1 MHIFYTNQE
10 TAMNTAEK
18 QLAILLEF
26 GRVINKTKSLNDVLE
41 SMANF
46 AREILQADR
55 CSIFVYNKEREELW
69 SKVAHEVHPIHI
81 STKKGVAGYSA
92 LSQETQI
99 VVDAYNDYRFNPDVD
114 KATGYLTHTI
124 LAVPLLDNQ
133 ENTIGVFQALN
144 KQNGYF
150 TNVDAELL
158 LLISNYAASAIENA
172 ILYDKL
178 RDTQTKIINKLAS
191 AAEFKDQETSRHT
204 KRVGLYSALLA
215 EKYGLSRDEIT
226 KIELAAPMHD
236 AGKIGIADKLLLKQG
251 KLSEEEFDVMKTHT
265 TIGHDL
271 LFDDENEY
279 LKTAALIA
287 LEHHEKWDGSGYPLG
302 KTGEEIS
309 IFGRIVAI
317 ADVFDALISV
327 RPYKEPWSF
336 EEAHRHLI
344 KNAGTHFDPTLIE
357 LFNQN
362 IEKIQTIYQELKD

>member
-1 MHIFYTNQE
+1 
-10 TAMNTAEK
+10 MNSAEK

-26 GRVINKTKSLNDVLE
+26 GKVINKTKSLDDVLE

-46 AREILQADR
+46 ARDILQVDR
-55 CSIFVYNKEREELW
+55 CSIFIYDKNKDELW
-69 SKVAHEVHPIHI
+69 SKVAHEVHPIRI
-81 STKKGVAGYSA
+81 TAKRGLAGYAA
-92 LSQETQI
+92 LSKETQI
-99 VVDAYNDYRFNPDVD
+99 VVDAYNDYRFNREVD

-124 LAVPLLDNQ
+124 LSVPLLDNQ

-144 KQNGYF
+144 KKQGIF

-191 AAEFKDQETSRHT
+191 AAEFKDQETSKHT

-215 EKYGLSRDEIT
+215 EKYGLSQEDIA

-236 AGKIGIADKLLLKQG
+236 AGKIGIADKILLKPD
-251 KLSEEEFDVMKTHT
+251 KLSKNEFEMMKTHT
-265 TIGHDL
+265 QLGHDL
-271 LFDDENEY
+271 LFDEENEY
-279 LKTAALIA
+279 LKAAALIA
-287 LEHHEKWDGSGYPLG
+287 LEHHEKWDGTGYPHG
-302 KTGEEIS
+302 KKGEEIS

-336 EEAHRHLI
+336 EKAHTLL
-344 KNAGTHFDPTLIE
+344 NENSGTHFDPALIA
-357 LFNQN
+357 LFNEN
-362 IEKIQTIYQELKD
+362 IEKIRTIYQELKD

>member
-1 MHIFYTNQE
+1 
-10 TAMNTAEK
+10 MNSAEK

-26 GRVINKTKSLNDVLE
+26 GKVINKTKSLDDVLE

-46 AREILQADR
+46 ARDILQADR
-55 CSIFVYNKEREELW
+55 CSIFIYDKNKDELW
-69 SKVAHEVHPIHI
+69 SKVAHEVHPIRI
-81 STKKGVAGYSA
+81 TAKRGLAGYAA
-92 LSQETQI
+92 LSKETQI
-99 VVDAYNDYRFNPDVD
+99 VVDAYNDYRFNRDVD

-124 LAVPLLDNQ
+124 LSVPLLDNQ

-144 KQNGYF
+144 KKQGIF

-191 AAEFKDQETSRHT
+191 AAEFKDQETSKHT

-215 EKYGLSRDEIT
+215 EKYGLSQEDIA

-236 AGKIGIADKLLLKQG
+236 AGKIGIADKILLKPD
-251 KLSEEEFDVMKTHT
+251 KLSKNEFEMMKTHT
-265 TIGHDL
+265 QLGHDL
-271 LFDDENEY
+271 LFDEENEY
-279 LKTAALIA
+279 LKAAALIA
-287 LEHHEKWDGSGYPLG
+287 LEHHEKWDGTGYPHG
-302 KTGEEIS
+302 KKGEEIS

-336 EEAHRHLI
+336 EKAHTLL
-344 KNAGTHFDPTLIE
+344 NENSGTHFDPALIA
-357 LFNQN
+357 LFNEN
-362 IEKIQTIYQELKD
+362 IEKIHTIYQELKD

>member
-1 MHIFYTNQE
+1 
-10 TAMNTAEK
+10 MNSAEK

-26 GRVINKTKSLNDVLE
+26 GKVINKTKSLDDVLE

-46 AREILQADR
+46 ARDILQADR
-55 CSIFVYNKEREELW
+55 CSIFIYDKNKDELW
-69 SKVAHEVHPIHI
+69 SKVAHEVHPIRI
-81 STKKGVAGYSA
+81 TAKRGLAGYAA
-92 LSQETQI
+92 LSKETQI
-99 VVDAYNDYRFNPDVD
+99 VVDAYNDYRFNREVD

-124 LAVPLLDNQ
+124 LSVPLLDNQ

-144 KQNGYF
+144 KKQGIF

-191 AAEFKDQETSRHT
+191 AAEFKDQETSKHT

-215 EKYGLSRDEIT
+215 EKYGLSQEDIA

-236 AGKIGIADKLLLKQG
+236 AGKIGIADKILLKPD
-251 KLSEEEFDVMKTHT
+251 KLSKNEFEMMKTHT
-265 TIGHDL
+265 QLGHDL
-271 LFDDENEY
+271 LFDEENEY
-279 LKTAALIA
+279 LKAAALIA
-287 LEHHEKWDGSGYPLG
+287 LEHHEKWDGTGYPHG
-302 KTGEEIS
+302 KKGEEIS

-336 EEAHRHLI
+336 EKAHTLL
-344 KNAGTHFDPTLIE
+344 NENSGTHFDPALIA
-357 LFNQN
+357 LFNEN
-362 IEKIQTIYQELKD
+362 IEKIRTIYQELKD

>member
-1 MHIFYTNQE
+1 
-10 TAMNTAEK
+10 MNSAEK

-26 GRVINKTKSLNDVLE
+26 GKVINKTKSLDDVLE

-46 AREILQADR
+46 ARDILQVDR
-55 CSIFVYNKEREELW
+55 CSIFIYDKNKDELW
-69 SKVAHEVHPIHI
+69 SKVAHEVHPIRI
-81 STKKGVAGYSA
+81 TAKRDLAGYAA
-92 LSQETQI
+92 LSKETQI
-99 VVDAYNDYRFNPDVD
+99 VVDAYNDYRFNREVD
-114 KATGYLTHTI
+114 KATGYLTHMI
-124 LAVPLLDNQ
+124 LSVPLLDNQ

-144 KQNGYF
+144 KKQGIF

-191 AAEFKDQETSRHT
+191 AAEFKDQETSKHT

-215 EKYGLSRDEIT
+215 EKYGLSQEDIA

-236 AGKIGIADKLLLKQG
+236 AGKIGIADKILLKPD
-251 KLSEEEFDVMKTHT
+251 KLSKNEFEMMKTHT
-265 TIGHDL
+265 QLGHDL
-271 LFDDENEY
+271 LFDEENEY
-279 LKTAALIA
+279 LKAAALIA
-287 LEHHEKWDGSGYPLG
+287 LEHHEKWDGTGYPHG
-302 KTGEEIS
+302 KKGEEIS

-336 EEAHRHLI
+336 EKAHTLL
-344 KNAGTHFDPTLIE
+344 NENSGTHFDPALIA
-357 LFNQN
+357 LFNEN
-362 IEKIQTIYQELKD
+362 IEKIRTIYQELKD

>member
-1 MHIFYTNQE
+1 
-10 TAMNTAEK
+10 MNSAEK

-26 GRVINKTKSLNDVLE
+26 GKVINKTKSLDDVLE

-46 AREILQADR
+46 ARDILQADR
-55 CSIFVYNKEREELW
+55 CSIFIYDKNKDELW
-69 SKVAHEVHPIHI
+69 SKVAHEVHPIRI
-81 STKKGVAGYSA
+81 TAKRGLAGYAA
-92 LSQETQI
+92 LSKETQI
-99 VVDAYNDYRFNPDVD
+99 VVDAYNDYRFNREVD

-124 LAVPLLDNQ
+124 LSVPLLDNQ

-144 KQNGYF
+144 KKQGIF

-191 AAEFKDQETSRHT
+191 AAEFKDQETSKHT

-215 EKYGLSRDEIT
+215 EKYGLSQEDIA

-236 AGKIGIADKLLLKQG
+236 AGKIGIADKILLKPD
-251 KLSEEEFDVMKTHT
+251 KLSKNEFEMMKTHT
-265 TIGHDL
+265 QLGHDL
-271 LFDDENEY
+271 LFDEENEY
-279 LKTAALIA
+279 LKAAALIA
-287 LEHHEKWDGSGYPLG
+287 LEHHEKWDGTGYPHG
-302 KTGEEIS
+302 KKGEEIS
-309 IFGRIVAI
+309 IFGRIVVI

-336 EEAHRHLI
+336 EKAHTLL
-344 KNAGTHFDPTLIE
+344 NENSGTHFDPALIA
-357 LFNQN
+357 LFNEN
-362 IEKIQTIYQELKD
+362 IEKIHTIYQELKD

>member
-1 MHIFYTNQE
+1 
-10 TAMNTAEK
+10 MNSAEK

-26 GRVINKTKSLNDVLE
+26 GKVINKTKSLDDVLE

-46 AREILQADR
+46 ARDILQADR
-55 CSIFVYNKEREELW
+55 CSIFIYDKNKDELW
-69 SKVAHEVHPIHI
+69 SKVAHEVHPIRI
-81 STKKGVAGYSA
+81 TAKRGLAGYAA
-92 LSQETQI
+92 LSKETQI
-99 VVDAYNDYRFNPDVD
+99 VVDAYNDYRFNREVD

-124 LAVPLLDNQ
+124 LSVPLLDNQ

-144 KQNGYF
+144 KKQGIF

-191 AAEFKDQETSRHT
+191 AAEFKDQETSKHT

-215 EKYGLSRDEIT
+215 EKYGLSQEDIA

-236 AGKIGIADKLLLKQG
+236 AGKIGIADKILLKPD
-251 KLSEEEFDVMKTHT
+251 KLSKNEFEMMKTHT
-265 TIGHDL
+265 QLGHDL
-271 LFDDENEY
+271 LFDEENEY
-279 LKTAALIA
+279 LKAAALIA
-287 LEHHEKWDGSGYPLG
+287 LEHHEKWDGTGYPHG
-302 KTGEEIS
+302 KKGEEIS

-336 EEAHRHLI
+336 EKHIPFSMKIAVPIL
-344 KNAGTHFDPTLIE
+344 TLHS
-357 LFNQN
+357 LPFLM
-362 IEKIQTIYQELKD
+362 KTLKKFVPSIMS